1 MRNTDK
7 NSSSKTIS
15 TINTTIVIVALITMI
30 MVASNNSGG
39 LFLTLTATVYGQSS
53 NTTTNSNNSNNSTL
67 PVLLI
72 HGYMADA
79 SVWNK
84 WTELLK
90 KDGIA
95 AYPITFKQSDDK
107 CGSSAEHAKE
117 LSKIIGQIK
126 DETGQNK
133 VNIVGHSKG
142 GLDARVYLANNTKD
156 VPNLIMIGTPNAGS
170 PLAQSSEI
178 CTPAVYDLRPGS
190 AATEVKMNPNT
201 KYYTIAGE
209 WDPQSGNCQLTP
221 FLPMEQSGSSD
232 LPKPNDG
239 MVPLSSVE
247 SQDYFINLGHS
258 KSCHTN
264 LMSDY
269 EYGLAKDVLIGD
281 NKQTGIQKQQQQQ
294 PSQQQTGIQKQQ
306 QQQPSQQKIQETGV
320 SVDLTTPTAG
330 NMYGGDKKG
339 SFDFSF
345 QNNNV
350 LGTAKMYEKPAN
362 GKVYEGWF
370 EDKGDASGYS
380 LSVGKFK
387 DDDNTL
393 ALNQTMVNPF
403 TYTVFFVT
411 AEPVDDPDPKP
422 SDVVVGAKLPI
433 PFGQ

>member
-1 MRNTDK
+1 MINTDR
-7 NSSSKTIS
+7 I
-15 TINTTIVIVALITMI
+15 ITTITTTPIVVVVALIAII
-30 MVASNNSGG
+30 MLSSNNSVGQ
-39 LFLTLTATVYGQSS
+39 FFTFTATVYGQSN
-53 NTTTNSNNSNNSTL
+53 NTTTNSNTSNNSTL

-79 SVWNK
+79 TVWNK
-84 WTELLK
+84 WIDLLK
-90 KDGIA
+90 KDGIVV
-95 AYPITFKQSDDK
+95 YPITFKESDDK
-107 CGSSAEHAKE
+107 CGSAAEHAKE

-156 VPNLIMIGTPNAGS
+156 VANLIMIGTPNAGS
-170 PLAQSSEI
+170 PLAQSSEV
-178 CTPAVYDLRPGS
+178 CTPAVYDLRPGA

-209 WDPQSGNCQLTP
+209 WDPQLGNCQLTP

-264 LMSDY
+264 LMSEY
-269 EYGLAKDVLIGD
+269 EYGLAKDVILEN
-281 NKQTGIQKQQQQQ
+281 NKQTGIQKQQQQK
-294 PSQQQTGIQKQQ
+294 QQQQ
-306 QQQPSQQKIQETGV
+306 QQQPSQQKIQDTGV
-320 SVDLTTPTAG
+320 SLDLTTPTAG

-339 SFDFSF
+339 SIDFSF

-350 LGTAKMYEKPAN
+350 IGTAKMYEKPAN

-387 DDDNTL
+387 ENENIL
-393 ALNQTMVNPF
+393 ALNQTMVNPY

-422 SDVVVGAKLPI
+422 ADVVVAAKLPI

>member
-1 MRNTDK
+1 MVNTIRSV
-7 NSSSKTIS
+7 SSIIT
-15 TINTTIVIVALITMI
+15 TTIVVVALIAII
-30 MVASNNSGG
+30 MVVSSNETFN
-39 LFLTLTATVYGQSS
+39 LTEMVYGQSS
-53 NTTTNSNNSNNSTL
+53 NTTTKNNTSNDSTP

-84 WTELLK
+84 WVELLK
-90 KDGIA
+90 KDGIS

-107 CGSSAEHAKE
+107 CGSAAEHAKE

-156 VPNLIMIGTPNAGS
+156 VANLVMIGTPNAGS
-170 PLAQSSEI
+170 PLAQSSEV
-178 CTPAVYDLRPGS
+178 CTPGVYDLRPGA

-209 WDPQSGNCQLTP
+209 WDPKLGNCQLSL
-221 FLPMEQSGSSD
+221 FAPMEQSGSST

-239 MVPLSSVE
+239 MVPVSSVE

-269 EYGLAKDVLIGD
+269 EYGLAKDVIVEGSS
-281 NKQTGIQKQQQQQ
+281 NQTGSQQPQQ
-294 PSQQQTGIQKQQ
+294 PSQQHQQQEKQKDSKQQ
-306 QQQPSQQKIQETGV
+306 KNQNSGI
-320 SVDLTTPTAG
+320 SLDLTTPTAS
-330 NMYGGDKKG
+330 NLYGGDKKG
-339 SFDFSF
+339 SFDFSV
-345 QNNNV
+345 QNNNMI
-350 LGTAKMYEKPAN
+350 GIAEMNEQPAD

-380 LSVGKFK
+380 LSVGKFNEEE
-387 DDDNTL
+387 NTL
-393 ALNQTMVNPF
+393 AVNQTMVNPY
-403 TYTVFFVT
+403 TYTIFFVT
-411 AEPVDDPDPKP
+411 AEPVDDPDPNP
-422 SDVVVGAKLPI
+422 SDVVVGTKLPI

>member
-1 MRNTDK
+1 MLMINT
-7 NSSSKTIS
+7 NRIISSRT
-15 TINTTIVIVALITMI
+15 TTTTIVVALIGII
-30 MVASNNSGG
+30 MLANSNSGEQ
-39 LFLTLTATVYGQSS
+39 FFSFSEMVYAQSS
-53 NTTTNSNNSNNSTL
+53 NTTAQNNASNSSTL

-84 WTELLK
+84 WIDLLK
-90 KDGIA
+90 KDGIS
-95 AYPITFKQSDDK
+95 AYPVTFKQSDDK
-107 CGSSAEHAKE
+107 CGSAAEHAKE
-117 LSKIIGQIK
+117 LSQIIGQIK

-156 VPNLIMIGTPNAGS
+156 VANLIMIGTPNAGS
-170 PLAQSSEI
+170 PMAQSSEV
-178 CTPAVYDLRPGS
+178 CTPAVYDFRPG
-190 AATEVKMNPNT
+190 APATEVKMNPNT

-209 WDPQSGNCQLTP
+209 WDPQLGNCQLTP
-221 FLPMEQSGSSD
+221 FLPMEQSGASD

-264 LMSDY
+264 LMSEY
-269 EYGLAKDVLIGD
+269 EYGLAKDVILEN
-281 NKQTGIQKQQQQQ
+281 NKQTGIQKQQQQKQ
-294 PSQQQTGIQKQQ
+294 QQ
-306 QQQPSQQKIQETGV
+306 QQQPSQQKIQDTGV
-320 SVDLTTPTAG
+320 SLDLTTPTAG

-339 SFDFSF
+339 SIDFSF

-350 LGTAKMYEKPAN
+350 IGTAKMYEKPAN

-387 DDDNTL
+387 ENENTL
-393 ALNQTMVNPF
+393 ALNQTMVNPY

-422 SDVVVGAKLPI
+422 ADVVVAAKLPI

>member
-1 MRNTDK
+1 MEDN
-7 NSSSKTIS
+7 
-15 TINTTIVIVALITMI
+15 
-30 MVASNNSGG
+30 
-39 LFLTLTATVYGQSS
+39 FLLLVTTVYGQSNNTTANS
-53 NTTTNSNNSNNSTL
+53 NTSNNSTL

-84 WTELLK
+84 WVDLLK
-90 KDGIA
+90 KDGIS

-107 CGSSAEHAKE
+107 CGSAAEHAKE

-142 GLDARVYLANNTKD
+142 GLDARVYLANETKD
-156 VPNLIMIGTPNAGS
+156 VANLVMIGTPNAGS
-170 PLAQSSEI
+170 PLAESSEV

-209 WDPQSGNCQLTP
+209 WDPKLGNCQLSL
-221 FLPMEQSGSSD
+221 FAPMEQSGSST

-239 MVPLSSVE
+239 VVPLSSVE
-247 SQDYFINLGHS
+247 SQEYFINLGHS

-269 EYGLAKDVLIGD
+269 EYGLAKEVIVEGSS
-281 NKQTGIQKQQQQQ
+281 NQTGTQ
-294 PSQQQTGIQKQQ
+294 QQ

-320 SVDLTTPTAG
+320 SLDLSTPTAG
-330 NMYGGDKKG
+330 NMFGGDKKG
-339 SFDFSF
+339 SFNFSF

-350 LGTAKMYEKPAN
+350 IGNAKMNEKPAE

-380 LSVGKFK
+380 LSVGKFNE
-387 DDDNTL
+387 DENTL
-393 ALNQTMVNPF
+393 ALNQTMVNPY

-422 SDVVVGAKLPI
+422 ADIVVGAKLPI

>member
-1 MRNTDK
+1 MVNTIRIVSSTTVVALFVTLMIV
-7 NSSSKTIS
+7 SSS
-15 TINTTIVIVALITMI
+15 NEFF
-30 MVASNNSGG
+30 N
-39 LFLTLTATVYGQSS
+39 LTEIVYGQST
-53 NTTTNSNNSNNSTL
+53 NTTTKNDTSNDSTP

-84 WTELLK
+84 WVELLK
-90 KDGIA
+90 KDGIPT
-95 AYPITFKQSDDK
+95 YPITFKQSDDK
-107 CGSSAEHAKE
+107 CGSAAEHAKE

-126 DETGQNK
+126 DEIGQNK

-142 GLDARVYLANNTKD
+142 GLDARVYLANDTKD
-156 VPNLIMIGTPNAGS
+156 VANLVMIGTPNAGS
-170 PLAQSSEI
+170 PLAQSSEV
-178 CTPAVYDLRPGS
+178 CTPAVYDLRPGA

-209 WDPQSGNCQLTP
+209 WDPKLGNCQLSL
-221 FLPMEQSGSSD
+221 FAPMEQSGSST

-239 MVPLSSVE
+239 MVPVSSVE

-269 EYGLAKDVLIGD
+269 EYGLAKEVIVEGGS
-281 NKQTGIQKQQQQQ
+281 NQTGSQQPQQ
-294 PSQQQTGIQKQQ
+294 PSQQHQQQEKQQ
-306 QQQPSQQKIQETGV
+306 DSQQQKIQNSGI
-320 SVDLTTPTAG
+320 SLDLTTPTAS
-330 NMYGGDKKG
+330 NLYGGDKKG
-339 SFDFSF
+339 SFDFSV
-345 QNNNV
+345 QNNNMI
-350 LGTAKMYEKPAN
+350 GTAEMYEQPTD

-380 LSVGKFK
+380 LSVGKFNE
-387 DDDNTL
+387 DENTL
-393 ALNQTMVNPF
+393 AVNQTMVNPY

-411 AEPVDDPDPKP
+411 AEPVDDPDPNP
-422 SDVVVGAKLPI
+422 SDVVVGTKMPI

>member
-1 MRNTDK
+1 MVNTVRIVLSSTTTVVALLVTLMIVST
-7 NSSSKTIS
+7 SSSSNEFFNLTK
-15 TINTTIVIVALITMI
+15 
-30 MVASNNSGG
+30 MVYA
-39 LFLTLTATVYGQSS
+39 QSS
-53 NTTTNSNNSNNSTL
+53 NATTSNNSTP

-84 WTELLK
+84 WVELLK

-107 CGSSAEHAKE
+107 CGSAAEHAKE

-156 VPNLIMIGTPNAGS
+156 VANLVMIGTPNSGS
-170 PLAQSSEI
+170 PLAQSSEV
-178 CTPAVYDLRPGS
+178 CTPAVYDLRPGA

-209 WDPQSGNCQLTP
+209 WDPKSGNCQLTP
-221 FLPMEQSGSSD
+221 FLPMEQSGSST

-239 MVPLSSVE
+239 MVPVSSVE
-247 SQDYFINLGHS
+247 SQDYFINIGHS

-269 EYGLAKDVLIGD
+269 EYGLAKEVITEG
-281 NKQTGIQKQQQQQ
+281 NSSSNQTGSQQSLQQQEKQKG
-294 PSQQQTGIQKQQ
+294 SQ
-306 QQQPSQQKIQETGV
+306 QQKIQNSGI
-320 SVDLTTPTAG
+320 SVDLTTPTMG

-339 SFDFSF
+339 SFDFTF
-345 QNNNV
+345 QNNNI
-350 LGTAKMYEKPAN
+350 LGNATMNEKPAD

-380 LSVGKFK
+380 LSIGKFNE
-387 DDDNTL
+387 DDNTL
-393 ALNQTMVNPF
+393 AINQTMVNPY
-403 TYTVFFVT
+403 TYTIFFVT
-411 AEPVDDPDPKP
+411 AEPVDDPDPNP
-422 SDVVVGAKLPI
+422 SDVVVGTKLPI

>member
-1 MRNTDK
+1 MRNADRN
-7 NSSSKTIS
+7 NSAKTIP
-15 TINTTIVIVALITMI
+15 TITTPLVIVALITMI
-30 MVASNNSGG
+30 IIVASNNSGG
-39 LFLTLTATVYGQSS
+39 QFLTSSIATVYGQSI
-53 NTTTNSNNSNNSTL
+53 NTTTNSNTSNHSTL

-84 WTELLK
+84 WVELLK
-90 KDGIA
+90 KDGID

-107 CGSSAEHAKE
+107 CGSAAEHAKE

-126 DETGQNK
+126 EETGQNK

-156 VPNLIMIGTPNAGS
+156 VANLIMIGTPNAGS

-178 CTPAVYDLRPGS
+178 CTPAVYDLRPG
-190 AATEVKMNPNT
+190 APATEVKMNANT

-209 WDPQSGNCQLTP
+209 WNPQSGNCQLTP

-269 EYGLAKDVLIGD
+269 EYGLAKNVINQD
-281 NKQTGIQKQQQQQ
+281 NNQTEIQKQQQ
-294 PSQQQTGIQKQQ
+294 QQ

-320 SVDLTTPTAG
+320 SLDLTTPAAG

-339 SFDFSF
+339 NLDFSF
-345 QNNNV
+345 TNNNV
-350 LGTAKMYEKPAN
+350 LGIAKLNEKPAE

-387 DDDNTL
+387 EDGNTL
-393 ALNQTMVNPF
+393 TLNQTMVNPY

-411 AEPVDDPDPKP
+411 AEPIDDPDPKP
-422 SDVVVGAKLPI
+422 ADIVVGAKLPI